1 MSKFQRNP
9 IMISVFFDGK
19 CNLCSKEIDYYQ
31 RIAPK
36 NTFNWVDITK
46 TPGELDKF
54 EIKLSDGLRLMHVA
68 DSRGNIFTGV
78 DAFIIMWKQ
87 IKYWKFLGLFVS
99 LPIVKQIAK
108 LLYQYFADWRFNRYE
123 HCLIAQENEKRS

>member
-1 MSKFQRNP
+1 
-9 IMISVFFDGK
+9 MISVFFDGK

-68 DSRGNIFTGV
+68 DSNGNIFTGV

-99 LPIVKQIAK
+99 LPIVKQIAN

>member
-1 MSKFQRNP
+1 MSKFQRSP
-9 IMISVFFDGK
+9 SMISVFFDGK
-19 CNLCSKEIDYYQ
+19 CNLCSKEINYYQ

-68 DSRGNIFTGV
+68 DSNGNISTGV

-99 LPIVKQIAK
+99 LPIVKQIAN

>member
-1 MSKFQRNP
+1 V
-9 IMISVFFDGK
+9 ISVFFDGK

-54 EIKLSDGLRLMHVA
+54 EIKLLDGLRLMHVA

-87 IKYWKFLGLFVS
+87 IKYWKILGLFVS
-99 LPIVKQIAK
+99 LPIVKQIAN
-108 LLYQYFADWRFNRYE
+108 LLYRYFADWRFNRYE

>member
-9 IMISVFFDGK
+9 SMISVFFDGK
-19 CNLCSKEIDYYQ
+19 CNLCSKEINYYQ

-68 DSRGNIFTGV
+68 DSNGNIFTGV

-87 IKYWKFLGLFVS
+87 IKYWKILGLFVS
-99 LPIVKQIAK
+99 LPIVKQIAN
-108 LLYQYFADWRFNRYE
+108 LLYRYFADWRFNRYE

>member
-1 MSKFQRNP
+1 
-9 IMISVFFDGK
+9 MISVFFDGK
-19 CNLCSKEIDYYQ
+19 CNLCSKEINYYQ

-46 TPGELDKF
+46 TPSELDKF

-68 DSRGNIFTGV
+68 DSNGNIFTGV

-87 IKYWKFLGLFVS
+87 IKYWKILGLFVS
-99 LPIVKQIAK
+99 LPIVKQIAN

>member
-1 MSKFQRNP
+1 MSKFQRSP
-9 IMISVFFDGK
+9 SVISVFFDGK
-19 CNLCSKEIDYYQ
+19 CNLCSKEINYYR

-46 TPGELDKF
+46 TPGELDRF

-99 LPIVKQIAK
+99 LPIVKQIAN

>member
-1 MSKFQRNP
+1 
-9 IMISVFFDGK
+9 MISVFFDGK
-19 CNLCSKEIDYYQ
+19 CNLCSKEINYYR

-68 DSRGNIFTGV
+68 DSNGNIFNGV

-87 IKYWKFLGLFVS
+87 IKYWKILGLFVS
-99 LPIVKQIAK
+99 LPIVKQIAN
-108 LLYQYFADWRFNRYE
+108 LLYRYFADWRFNRYE

>member
-9 IMISVFFDGK
+9 SMISVFFDGK
-19 CNLCSKEIDYYQ
+19 CNLCSKEINYYR

-99 LPIVKQIAK
+99 LPIVKQIAN

>member
-1 MSKFQRNP
+1 
-9 IMISVFFDGK
+9 MISVFFDGK
-19 CNLCSKEIDYYQ
+19 CNLCSKEINYYQ

-46 TPGELDKF
+46 NPDELDRF

-68 DSRGNIFTGV
+68 DSNGNISTGV

-99 LPIVKQIAK
+99 LPIVKQIAN
-108 LLYQYFADWRFNRYE
+108 LLYRYFADWRFNRYE

>member
-1 MSKFQRNP
+1 MSKFQRSP
-9 IMISVFFDGK
+9 SVISVFFDGK

-36 NTFNWVDITK
+36 NTFNWIDITK

-68 DSRGNIFTGV
+68 DSNGNIFTGV

-87 IKYWKFLGLFVS
+87 IKYWKILGLFVS
-99 LPIVKQIAK
+99 LPIVKQIAN
-108 LLYQYFADWRFNRYE
+108 LLYRYFADWRFNRYE

>member
-1 MSKFQRNP
+1 MSKFQRSP
-9 IMISVFFDGK
+9 SVISVFFDGK
-19 CNLCSKEIDYYQ
+19 CNLCSKEINYYQ

-46 TPGELDKF
+46 TPGELDRF

-68 DSRGNIFTGV
+68 DSNGNISTGV

-99 LPIVKQIAK
+99 LPIVKQIAN

>member
-1 MSKFQRNP
+1 MSKFQRSP

-68 DSRGNIFTGV
+68 DSNGNIFTGV

>member
-1 MSKFQRNP
+1 MSKFQGSASV
-9 IMISVFFDGK
+9 ISVFFDGK
-19 CNLCSKEIDYYQ
+19 CNLCSKEINYYQ

-68 DSRGNIFTGV
+68 DSNGNIFTGV

-87 IKYWKFLGLFVS
+87 IKYWKILGLFVS
-99 LPIVKQIAK
+99 LPIVKQIAN
-108 LLYQYFADWRFNRYE
+108 LLYRYFADWRFNRYE

>member
-1 MSKFQRNP
+1 
-9 IMISVFFDGK
+9 MISVFFDGK
-19 CNLCSKEIDYYQ
+19 CNLCSKEINYYQ

-68 DSRGNIFTGV
+68 DSKGNIFTGV

-87 IKYWKFLGLFVS
+87 IKYWKILGFFVS
-99 LPIVKQIAK
+99 LPIVKQIAN

>member
-1 MSKFQRNP
+1 V
-9 IMISVFFDGK
+9 ISVFFDGK

-68 DSRGNIFTGV
+68 DSNGNIFTGV

-87 IKYWKFLGLFVS
+87 IKYWKILGLFVS
-99 LPIVKQIAK
+99 LPIVKQIAN
-108 LLYQYFADWRFNRYE
+108 LLYRYFADWRFNRYE

>member
-1 MSKFQRNP
+1 MLQ
-9 IMISVFFDGK
+9 
-19 CNLCSKEIDYYQ
+19 EINYYR

-87 IKYWKFLGLFVS
+87 IKYWKILGFFVS
-99 LPIVKQIAK
+99 LPIVKQIAN

-123 HCLIAQENEKRS
+123 HCLIAQENENRS

>member
-1 MSKFQRNP
+1 MSKFQRSP
-9 IMISVFFDGK
+9 SVISVFFDGK

-68 DSRGNIFTGV
+68 DSNGNIFTGV

-87 IKYWKFLGLFVS
+87 IKYWKILGLFVS
-99 LPIVKQIAK
+99 LPIIKQIAN
-108 LLYQYFADWRFNRYE
+108 LLYRYFADWRFNRYE

>member
-1 MSKFQRNP
+1 
-9 IMISVFFDGK
+9 MISVFFDGK
-19 CNLCSKEIDYYQ
+19 CNLCSKEINYYR

-99 LPIVKQIAK
+99 LPIVKQIAN

-123 HCLIAQENEKRS
+123 HCLIAQEDEKRS

>member
-1 MSKFQRNP
+1 MSKFQRSP
-9 IMISVFFDGK
+9 SVISVFFDGK

-54 EIKLSDGLRLMHVA
+54 EIKLLDGLRLMHVA

-87 IKYWKFLGLFVS
+87 IKYWKILGLFVS
-99 LPIVKQIAK
+99 LPIVKQIAN
-108 LLYQYFADWRFNRYE
+108 LLYRYFADWRFNRYE

>member
-1 MSKFQRNP
+1 
-9 IMISVFFDGK
+9 MISVFFDGK
-19 CNLCSKEIDYYQ
+19 CNLCSKEINYYQ

-68 DSRGNIFTGV
+68 DSNGNIFTGV

-87 IKYWKFLGLFVS
+87 IKYWKILGFFVS

>member
-9 IMISVFFDGK
+9 SMISVLFDGK
-19 CNLCSKEIDYYQ
+19 CNLCSKEINYYR

-99 LPIVKQIAK
+99 LPIVKQIAN

>member
-1 MSKFQRNP
+1 MSKFQRSP
-9 IMISVFFDGK
+9 SVISVFFDGK
-19 CNLCSKEIDYYQ
+19 CNLCSKEITYYQ

-46 TPGELDKF
+46 TPGELDRF

-68 DSRGNIFTGV
+68 DSNGNIFTGV

-99 LPIVKQIAK
+99 LPIVKQIAN

>member
-1 MSKFQRNP
+1 
-9 IMISVFFDGK
+9 MISVFFDGK
-19 CNLCSKEIDYYQ
+19 CNLCSKEINYYQ

>member
-1 MSKFQRNP
+1 
-9 IMISVFFDGK
+9 MISVFFDGK
-19 CNLCSKEIDYYQ
+19 CNLCSKEINYYQ

-68 DSRGNIFTGV
+68 DSNGNIFTGV

-87 IKYWKFLGLFVS
+87 IKYWKFLGFFVS
-99 LPIVKQIAK
+99 LPIVKQIAN

>member
-1 MSKFQRNP
+1 
-9 IMISVFFDGK
+9 MISVFFDGK

-54 EIKLSDGLRLMHVA
+54 EIKLSEGLKLMHVA
-68 DSRGNIFTGV
+68 DNDNNILIGV

-108 LLYQYFADWRFNRYE
+108 FLYKHFAEWRFKRYK
-123 HCLIAQENEKRS
+123 HCKDSLIIKL

>member
-1 MSKFQRNP
+1 MSKFQRSP
-9 IMISVFFDGK
+9 SVISVFFDGK

-68 DSRGNIFTGV
+68 DSNGNIFTGV

>member
-1 MSKFQRNP
+1 MSKFQRSP
-9 IMISVFFDGK
+9 SMISVFFDGK
-19 CNLCSKEIDYYQ
+19 CNLCSKEINYYQ

-68 DSRGNIFTGV
+68 DSNGNIFTGV

-99 LPIVKQIAK
+99 LPIVKQIAN

>member
-1 MSKFQRNP
+1 MSKFQRSP
-9 IMISVFFDGK
+9 IVISVFFDGK

-68 DSRGNIFTGV
+68 DSNGNIFTGV

-87 IKYWKFLGLFVS
+87 IKYWKILGLFVS
-99 LPIVKQIAK
+99 LPIVKQIAN

>member
-1 MSKFQRNP
+1 
-9 IMISVFFDGK
+9 MISVFFDGK
-19 CNLCSKEIDYYQ
+19 CNLCSKEINYYQ

-68 DSRGNIFTGV
+68 DSNGNISTGV

-87 IKYWKFLGLFVS
+87 IKYWKILGLFVS
-99 LPIVKQIAK
+99 LPIVKQIAN

>member
-1 MSKFQRNP
+1 MSKFQRSP
-9 IMISVFFDGK
+9 SVISVFFDGK

-68 DSRGNIFTGV
+68 DSNGNIFTGV

-99 LPIVKQIAK
+99 LPIVKQFAK

>member
-1 MSKFQRNP
+1 MSKFQRSP
-9 IMISVFFDGK
+9 SVISVFFDGK

-68 DSRGNIFTGV
+68 DSNGNIFTGV

-99 LPIVKQIAK
+99 LPIVKQIAN

>member
-1 MSKFQRNP
+1 
-9 IMISVFFDGK
+9 MISVFFDGK
-19 CNLCSKEIDYYQ
+19 CNLCSKEINYYQ

-46 TPGELDKF
+46 NPDELDRF

-68 DSRGNIFTGV
+68 DSNGNISTGV

-99 LPIVKQIAK
+99 LPIVKQIAN

>member
-1 MSKFQRNP
+1 V
-9 IMISVFFDGK
+9 ISVFFDGK
-19 CNLCSKEIDYYQ
+19 CNLCSKEINYYQ

-46 TPGELDKF
+46 NPDELDRF

-68 DSRGNIFTGV
+68 DSNGNISTGV

-99 LPIVKQIAK
+99 LPIIKQIAN

>member
-1 MSKFQRNP
+1 MSKFQRSP
-9 IMISVFFDGK
+9 SVISVFFDGK
-19 CNLCSKEIDYYQ
+19 CNLCSKEINYYQ

-68 DSRGNIFTGV
+68 DSNGNIFTGV

-99 LPIVKQIAK
+99 LPIVKQIAN

>member
-1 MSKFQRNP
+1 
-9 IMISVFFDGK
+9 MISVFFDGK
-19 CNLCSKEIDYYQ
+19 CNLCSKEINYYQ

-68 DSRGNIFTGV
+68 DSKGNIFTGV

-99 LPIVKQIAK
+99 LPIVKQIAN

>member
-1 MSKFQRNP
+1 MSKFQRSP
-9 IMISVFFDGK
+9 SVISVFFDGK
-19 CNLCSKEIDYYQ
+19 CNLCSKEINYYR

-68 DSRGNIFTGV
+68 DSNGNIFTGV

-99 LPIVKQIAK
+99 LPIVKQIAN

>member
-1 MSKFQRNP
+1 
-9 IMISVFFDGK
+9 MISVFFDGK
-19 CNLCSKEIDYYQ
+19 CNLCSKEINYYQ

-68 DSRGNIFTGV
+68 DSNGNIFTGA

-99 LPIVKQIAK
+99 LPIVKQIAN

>member
-1 MSKFQRNP
+1 
-9 IMISVFFDGK
+9 MISVFFDGK
-19 CNLCSKEIDYYQ
+19 CNLCSKEINYYQ

-54 EIKLSDGLRLMHVA
+54 ELKLSDGLRLMHVA
-68 DSRGNIFTGV
+68 DSNGNIFTGV

-87 IKYWKFLGLFVS
+87 IKYWKILGLFVS
-99 LPIVKQIAK
+99 LPIVKQIAN
-108 LLYQYFADWRFNRYE
+108 LLYRYFADWRFNRYE

>member
-1 MSKFQRNP
+1 V
-9 IMISVFFDGK
+9 ISVFFDGK
-19 CNLCSKEIDYYQ
+19 CNLCSKEINYYQ

-46 TPGELDKF
+46 TPGELDRF

-99 LPIVKQIAK
+99 LPIVKQIAN